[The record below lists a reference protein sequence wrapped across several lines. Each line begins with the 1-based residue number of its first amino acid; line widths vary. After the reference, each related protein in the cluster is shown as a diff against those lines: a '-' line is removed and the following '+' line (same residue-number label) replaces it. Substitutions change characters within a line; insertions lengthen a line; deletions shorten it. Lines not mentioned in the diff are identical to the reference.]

1 MKYIKRQIAKT
12 ISYRLLA
19 TLVTIIISYIL
30 TNDIVLSSEIG
41 VGELFFKPFMYFIHE
56 RAWHKWFKIQ

>member
-1 MKYIKRQIAKT
+1 MKYLKRQIAKT

-41 VGELFFKPFMYFIHE
+41 VGELFIKPLMYFIHE
-56 RAWHKWFKIQ
+56 RVWHKWFKIQ